1 MKIITQTEFVSSLWK
16 NGAGTTREIARKDG
30 PKGYFWRLSIAKV
43 TCDSIFSTF
52 LGVVIISFP
61 DLAMK
66 SLLNIV
72 FLQDVL

>member
-43 TCDSIFSTF
+43 ACDSIFSTF
-52 LGVVIISFP
+52 P
-61 DLAMK
+61 EWHAY
-66 SLLNIV
+66 
-72 FLQDVL
+72 